1 MCVSFAVVGCVCACV
16 RELCCCG
23 MCVRVR
29 ALLLWDVCVCVH
41 ELCCC
46 GCVCVRVCACAHAL
60 LFSVG
65 HLCITKPQHGL
76 QNTVDM
82 KV

>member
-29 ALLLWDVCVCVH
+29 ALLLWDVCVCV
-41 ELCCC
+41 CTNFVVV
-46 GCVCVRVCACAHAL
+46 GVCVCACAHAL

>member
-29 ALLLWDVCVCVH
+29 ALLLWDVCVCVQQQLTSLSEKTWRKANPSIH
-41 ELCCC
+41 QTAGDTHTAPNHSGVLKSARLGKC
-46 GCVCVRVCACAHAL
+46 
-60 LFSVG
+60 
-65 HLCITKPQHGL
+65 
-76 QNTVDM
+76 
-82 KV
+82 